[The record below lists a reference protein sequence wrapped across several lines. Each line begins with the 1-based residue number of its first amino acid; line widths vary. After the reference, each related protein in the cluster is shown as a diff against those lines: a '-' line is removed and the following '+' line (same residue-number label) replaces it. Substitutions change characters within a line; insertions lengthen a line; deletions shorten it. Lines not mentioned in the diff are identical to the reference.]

1 MNSNVIKRL
10 LSYLKPYKGRFILAI
25 LATFV
30 GTLFTVFAPRLL
42 GDITTVLYA
51 GVVDG
56 KWFVEETNG
65 VVDPTTVWVQSPFIP
80 VGKIQAI
87 IWLVVVLVV
96 MYFLSYIFCSAANR
110 TMARVASGMVKDI
123 RSDIDLKMH
132 RMKLN
137 YYDTHTNGDILSVIT
152 NDVDAVNTLM
162 GKNLFQIITAAV
174 TMVGVVIML
183 LGINGWLT
191 LIAVALIP
199 ATFLTTIPIMK
210 LGGKSFSYQQ
220 ALLGAVNGYVEETF
234 DGQNVVS
241 SFNYQ
246 GKAEERF
253 DALNEKLR
261 EKAVK
266 AERYS
271 GTITPITQMINNIG
285 YAVSGLVGC
294 LLVLDGQLS
303 IGHVQSALQY
313 TKTFQQ
319 PFTTF
324 AQMSSQLSTALAAGQ
339 RIFGL
344 LDTEEEIPDT
354 EHGQVPATC
363 DGTVEFRH
371 VQFGYT
377 PDHPLMTDV
386 SFQVKPGQKIAI
398 VGPTG
403 AGKTTL
409 INLLMRFYEID
420 GGEILVDG
428 VNTKEMTRHELRK
441 HFGMVLQ
448 DTWLFE
454 GTILDNLKYSTDR
467 EVSMEEIEAAA
478 KSVCADNFIRTMPG
492 GYDMELSKGAENIS
506 QGQRQLLTI
515 ARAIIADPEIMILDE
530 ATSNVDAHTE
540 QAIQN
545 AMAVLL
551 KGRTSFVV
559 AHRLSTIRDAN
570 VILYMENG
578 DIKEVGDHDTLMKL
592 NGKYA
597 VLYNSQFGS
606 VSSVR

>member
-1 MNSNVIKRL
+1 MSSKVYKRL
-10 LSYLKPYKGRFILAI
+10 FSYLKPYKGRFILAV
-25 LATFV
+25 LATFI
-30 GTLFTVFAPRLL
+30 GTLFTVIAPRLL
-42 GDITTVLYA
+42 GDITTVLFA
-51 GVVDG
+51 GVTDG
-56 KWFVEETNG
+56 KWFVEEKNG
-65 VVDPTTVWVQSPFIP
+65 VVDASTVWVQSPFLPI
-80 VGKIQAI
+80 GKIQAI
-87 IWLVVVLVV
+87 IWLVVVLTV
-96 MYFLSYIFCSAANR
+96 MYFLSYIFCSASNR
-110 TMARVASGMVKDI
+110 TMARIASNMVKDI
-123 RSDIDLKMH
+123 RTDIDQKMH
-132 RMKLN
+132 RMKLD
-137 YYDTHTNGDILSVIT
+137 YYDTHTNGEILSVVT
-152 NDVDAVNTLM
+152 NDVDAVNTLL

-174 TMVGVVIML
+174 TLVGVLFML
-183 LGINGWLT
+183 LGINIWLT
-191 LIAVALIP
+191 LIAAALIP

-210 LGGKSFSYQQ
+210 LGGKSFARQQ
-220 ALLGAVNGYVEETF
+220 ALLGRVNGYVEETY

-246 GKAEERF
+246 EKAKKRF
-253 DALNEKLR
+253 DALNEELC
-261 EKAVK
+261 EK
-266 AERYS
+266 AERAEKYS
-271 GTITPITQMINNIG
+271 GSIMPFTQMVNNIG

-294 LLVLDGQLS
+294 LLVLDGRLTV
-303 IGHVQSALQY
+303 GNVQSALQY

-324 AQMSSQLSTALAAGQ
+324 AQMSSQLSAAHAAGQ
-339 RIFGL
+339 RIFGF
-344 LDTEEEIPDT
+344 LDAEEEIPDAK
-354 EHGQVPATC
+354 EGQVPTSC
-363 DGTVEFRH
+363 SGTVEFKH

-377 PDHPLMTDV
+377 PDHLLMTDV
-386 SFQVKPGQKIAI
+386 SFRVMPGQKIAI

-409 INLLMRFYEID
+409 INLLMRFYEIG

-454 GTILDNLKYSTDR
+454 GTILDNLKYSADR
-467 EVSMEEIEAAA
+467 EVSMEEIEAAT
-478 KSVCADNFIRTMPG
+478 KSVCADSFIRTMPG

-551 KGRTSFVV
+551 KGRTSFVI

-578 DIKEVGDHDTLMKL
+578 DIKEVGDHDTLMKQ

-597 VLYNSQFGS
+597 VLYNSQFG
-606 VSSVR
+606 

>member
-1 MNSNVIKRL
+1 MSSKAYKRL
-10 LSYLKPYKGRFILAI
+10 FSYMKPYKGRVILAV
-25 LATFV
+25 LASFV
-30 GTLFTVFAPRLL
+30 GTLFTVLAPRLL

-56 KWFVEETNG
+56 KWFVEETGG

-80 VGKIQAI
+80 VGKIQAV

-96 MYFLSYIFCSAANR
+96 MYTLSYILCSASNR
-110 TMARVASGMVKDI
+110 TMARIASYMVKDI
-123 RSDIDLKMH
+123 RTDIDNKMH

-137 YYDTHTNGDILSVIT
+137 YYDTHTNGEILSIVT
-152 NDVDAVNTLM
+152 NDVDAVNTLL
-162 GKNLFQIITAAV
+162 GKNLFQILTAVV
-174 TMVGVVIML
+174 TMVGVLIML

-191 LIAVALIP
+191 LIAVAMIP
-199 ATFLTTIPIMK
+199 ATFLSTIPIMK
-210 LGGKSFSYQQ
+210 LGGKSFAAQQ
-220 ALLGAVNGYVEETF
+220 ALLGAVNGYVEETY

-246 GKAEERF
+246 EKAEKRF
-253 DALNEKLR
+253 DALNEELR
-261 EKAVK
+261 GKAMK
-266 AERYS
+266 AEKYS
-271 GTITPITQMINNIG
+271 GTIMPITQMINNIG

-294 LLVLDGQLS
+294 LLVLDGQLTV
-303 IGHVQSALQY
+303 GNVQSALQY

-324 AQMSSQLSTALAAGQ
+324 AQMSSQLSAALAAGQ

-344 LDTEEEIPDT
+344 LDAEEEIPDA
-354 EHGQVPATC
+354 EQGQVPAVC

-371 VQFGYT
+371 VRFGYT
-377 PDHPLMTDV
+377 PDHPLMQDV
-386 SFQVKPGQKIAI
+386 SFRVKPGQKIAI

-428 VNTKEMTRHELRK
+428 IHTKEMTRHELRK

-454 GTILDNLKYSTDR
+454 GTILDNLKYSAER
-467 EVSMEEIEAAA
+467 EVSMEEIEAAT
-478 KSVCADNFIRTMPG
+478 KTVCAATFIRTMPG
-492 GYDMELSKGAENIS
+492 GYDMKLSKGAENIS

-551 KGRTSFVV
+551 KGRTSFVI

-597 VLYNSQFGS
+597 VLYNSQFG
-606 VSSVR
+606 